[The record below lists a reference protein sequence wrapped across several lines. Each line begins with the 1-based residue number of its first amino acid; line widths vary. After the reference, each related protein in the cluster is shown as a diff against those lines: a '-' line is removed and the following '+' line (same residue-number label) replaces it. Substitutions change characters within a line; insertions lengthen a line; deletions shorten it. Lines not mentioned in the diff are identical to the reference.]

1 MLKEIGCKSLIDFLK
16 STLPNNILQNDS
28 LDIPVLD
35 TEIEMLDEMS
45 ALSRTNKNFKSYIG
59 MGYYNNITPSVI
71 HRNMIQ
77 DPGWYTAYTPYQPE
91 ISQGR
96 LEMLMNFQQLIID
109 MTKLDVAN
117 ASLLD
122 EGTAAAEAMALC
134 FRHAFDK
141 NKNTYL
147 VHSLCHP
154 QTISVIKTR
163 AKPLNIK
170 IKLCDEFKEVDLKRC
185 FGILFQYP
193 DTFGHLSDLE
203 NLINICHRNKALVCV
218 ATDLLSLALL
228 KPPGEMNAD
237 VVLGNSQRF
246 GTPLGFGGPHAAFF
260 ATKNKFIRSMPGRI
274 IGVTKDKREN
284 NTYRMALQTREQHI
298 RRDKATSNICTSQ
311 ALLANVSA
319 AYAVYHGPEGI
330 KVNSEK
336 YS

>member
-1 MLKEIGCKSLIDFLK
+1 
-16 STLPNNILQNDS
+16 
-28 LDIPVLD
+28 
-35 TEIEMLDEMS
+35 
-45 ALSRTNKNFKSYIG
+45 

-109 MTKLDVAN
+109 MTKMDVSN

-122 EGTAAAEAMALC
+122 EGTSASEAMSLC
-134 FRHAFDK
+134 LRNNTDN
-141 NKNTYL
+141 NKNTFL
-147 VHSLCHP
+147 MHSKCHP
-154 QTISVIKTR
+154 QTISVVKTR

-170 IKLCDEFKEVDLKRC
+170 IKLIDELKEIDLKES
-185 FGILFQYP
+185 FGILIQYP
-193 DTFGHLSDLE
+193 DTYGHLNDLQK
-203 NLINICHRNKALVCV
+203 IIKICHENNNLVCV

-228 KPPGEMNAD
+228 KPPGEIGAD

-260 ATKNKFIRSMPGRI
+260 ATKNRFIRSMPGRI
-274 IGVTKDKREN
+274 IGVTVDKRGKK
-284 NTYRMALQTREQHI
+284 TFRMALQTREQHI

-319 AYAVYHGPEGI
+319 AFAVYHGPEGI
-330 KVNSEK
+330 KKIAENIHKKTLILAHGIKTKFKIFSDEFFDTIVIHTKNMSNRFFF
-336 YS
+336 